1 MSRMITL
8 QLDDFAESII
18 KNLKSLRVNGIIDE
32 QNITNYLKMCEQ
44 NVHSWLQWSVIYAGQ
59 KLGLICIPEFKLC
72 LSKPLDPSEFGISDK
87 RKRHHIKVDV
97 AVFGKFNE
105 FLGFVECI
113 TFDEA
118 HECFSTRDVNFKW
131 LTFKDKLPFVIKNLK
146 KKPKFI
152 ILIVVLPKNV
162 KQIPWKT
169 GNPEIDSIL
178 KTKRYFENL
187 SPRWK
192 ELVKSVKGDVETRLI
207 LLNEDEILLN

>member
-1 MSRMITL
+1 
-8 QLDDFAESII
+8 
-18 KNLKSLRVNGIIDE
+18 
-32 QNITNYLKMCEQ
+32 
-44 NVHSWLQWSVIYAGQ
+44 
-59 KLGLICIPEFKLC
+59 LGLICVPEFKLH
-72 LSKPLDPSEFGISDK
+72 LSKPLDPSEFGISVK
-87 RKRHHIKVDV
+87 RKRHYIKVDV

-118 HECFSTRDVNFKW
+118 HECFSTKDVNFKW
-131 LTFKDKLPFVIKNLK
+131 LTFKDKLPFAINNLEM
-146 KKPKFI
+146 KPKLI

-178 KTKRYFENL
+178 ETKKYFENL
-187 SPRWK
+187 SPKWK
-192 ELVKSVKGDVETRLI
+192 ELVKSVKDDVETRVI

>member
-1 MSRMITL
+1 MTA
-8 QLDDFAESII
+8 LDLDNFVKFIVE
-18 KNLKSLRVNGIIDE
+18 NLKSLRANGTITR
-32 QNITNYLKMCEQ
+32 QNITKYSDMCRH

-59 KLGLICIPEFKLC
+59 RLGLICVPEFKLYF
-72 LSKPLDPSEFGISDK
+72 SKPLDPSEFGINGK
-87 RKRHHIKVDV
+87 RRHHIKVDV
-97 AVFGKFNE
+97 AVFKKFNE

-131 LTFKDKLPFVIKNLK
+131 LTFKDKLPFAIKNLEIK
-146 KKPKFI
+146 WKPKFI

-178 KTKRYFENL
+178 ETKKYFENL

-207 LLNEDEILLN
+207 FMNEDEILLNQ